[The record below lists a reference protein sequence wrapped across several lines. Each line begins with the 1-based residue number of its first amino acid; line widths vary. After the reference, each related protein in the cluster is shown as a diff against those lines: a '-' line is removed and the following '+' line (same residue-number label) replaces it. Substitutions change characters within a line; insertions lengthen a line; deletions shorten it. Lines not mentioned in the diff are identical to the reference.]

1 MTTTS
6 QQMVRVDDVE
16 LCVDRKGRGEPVLCL
31 TAIGHDAEDFGPLAD
46 LLGDRFEFVRLEW
59 PGHGRSGPD
68 TKPVSAARYA
78 ELLDRLVPALNLE
91 KPIVIGNS
99 IGGAAGLI
107 YASRHPVRGL
117 VLCNS
122 GGLVEFSPAVARICR
137 LFERF
142 FAGGE
147 RGAFWYGPLFAL
159 YYRMVLP
166 APAAAAQRRKIAAAG
181 YRLAPLLREGWAS
194 FGRRE
199 AYLGSLVEPLDVPVW
214 IAWARRDKIIPFAR
228 CRPTIARFRQVRL
241 STFDAGH
248 SAFLEQ
254 PEAFAREFAAFAE
267 TLPASTPHLSVAT
280 G

>member
-1 MTTTS
+1 MKTS
-6 QQMVRVDDVE
+6 SPRMIRVGDVE
-16 LCVDRKGRGEPVLCL
+16 LCVDRKGRGQPVLCL
-31 TAIGHDAEDFGPLAD
+31 TAIGHDAQDFDALAD
-46 LLGDRFEFVRLEW
+46 LLGDRFAFIRLEW

-68 TKPVSAARYA
+68 TQPVSAARYA

-91 KPIVIGNS
+91 NPIIIGNS

-107 YASRHPVRGL
+107 YASHRPVRGL

-122 GGLVEFSPAVARICR
+122 GGLVEFSSKVARFCR

-142 FAGGE
+142 FAAGE

-166 APAAAAQRRKIAAAG
+166 SRRAAAQRRRIVSAG

-199 AYLGSLVEPLDVPVW
+199 AYLGPLVEPLDVPVW
-214 IAWARRDKIIPFAR
+214 IAWARRDKVIPLDL
-228 CRPTIARFRQVRL
+228 CRPTIARFRHGRL

-254 PEAFAREFAAFAE
+254 PEAFAQEFAAFAE
-267 TLPASTPHLSVAT
+267 TLPASTPNLSFAI

>member
-1 MTTTS
+1 MTVA
-6 QQMVRVDDVE
+6 QRMVRIGDVE
-16 LCVDRKGRGEPVLCL
+16 LCIETKGRGEPVLCL
-31 TAIGHDAEDFGPLAD
+31 TALGHDARDFDSLVDLLAD
-46 LLGDRFEFVRLEW
+46 RFIFVRVEW

-78 ELLDRLVPALNLE
+78 ELLHQLVPALNLE
-91 KPIVIGNS
+91 NPIVIGNS

-122 GGLVEFSPAVARICR
+122 GGLVEYSPQVARFCR

-142 FAGGE
+142 FAAGE
-147 RGAFWYGPLFAL
+147 RRAFWYGPLFAL

-166 APAAAAQRRKIAAAG
+166 SRRATAQRRRIVAAG

-199 AYLGSLVEPLDVPVW
+199 AYLGLLVEALDVPVW
-214 IAWARRDKIIPFAR
+214 IAWARRDKIIPMQR
-228 CRPTIARFRQVRL
+228 CRPTIARFRHGQL

-254 PEAFAREFAAFAE
+254 PEAFAQEFAAFAE
-267 TLPASTPHLSVAT
+267 ALPALTARSSAAA